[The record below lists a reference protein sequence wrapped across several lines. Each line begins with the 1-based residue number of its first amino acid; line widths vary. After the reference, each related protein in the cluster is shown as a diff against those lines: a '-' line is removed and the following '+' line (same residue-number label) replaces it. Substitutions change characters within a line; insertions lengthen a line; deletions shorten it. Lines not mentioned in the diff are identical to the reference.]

1 MLHMSEHC
9 AETCIS
15 SNFGHQVALLALVV
29 NLAWGILVAMVEL
42 EEVEEEEE
50 RPRSRALIHQIIFA
64 FLFAFAHL

>member
-1 MLHMSEHC
+1 M
-9 AETCIS
+9 S
-15 SNFGHQVALLALVV
+15 SNFGHQVPLLALVV